1 MDGVVVGAK
10 CVLQGCI
17 VGRRALVAAGCELKE
32 CEVQEGFQVE
42 EGTEGK
48 GEKFMKFEGLEAGG
62 GDGGEDDEDLVGGDE
77 E

>member
-1 MDGVVVGAK
+1 MDGVAVKEK

-17 VGRRALVAAGCELKE
+17 IGRRALVEAGCNLRE
-32 CEVQEGFQVE
+32 CEVQEGFKVE
-42 EGTEGK
+42 AETEGK

-62 GDGGEDDEDLVGGDE
+62 EFGGEGDDDLMSGDE